1 MTEENGNNEKSPDFG
16 NDTIN
21 YSGTDDT
28 QDLKSMLR
36 RIENRIDCLETR
48 FLQSKPSE
56 SSSLFPEP
64 PSSFGHLPR
73 TRAEDCVPP
82 HQAKENPFGPENPL
96 TAESPEL
103 DEIQEKFN
111 AIKNSLDKVILPSS
125 FRLHDSRTGIKRED
139 QQTLN
144 VISKCGRYV
153 ETLFKLL
160 SQSKENQ
167 PLDIEP
173 ILTTLTANIRYLQD
187 EYSALLVKGKFD
199 DSTAQLFRSL
209 QKGNSGFDTQ
219 SINNVRIA
227 AELSSIAARNT
238 QSQRGTFRST
248 YRSQAN
254 SSPQY
259 SGYYNPKFGSGRY
272 YRERREDLFHNL
284 QGPRF
289 RTPNKGPP
297 WHKDQDSF

>member
-1 MTEENGNNEKSPDFG
+1 
-16 NDTIN
+16 
-21 YSGTDDT
+21 
-28 QDLKSMLR
+28 MLR
-36 RIENRIDCLETR
+36 RIESRLDCLETR
-48 FLQSKPSE
+48 FSHSKPSE
-56 SSSLFPEP
+56 SSSVFRKP
-64 PSSFGHLPR
+64 PSSFTQLPP
-73 TRAEDCVPP
+73 TRAEDCVLPNQP
-82 HQAKENPFGPENPL
+82 KENPFGPEIPL
-96 TAESPEL
+96 TAESLEF
-103 DEIQEKFN
+103 DEVQEKFN

-125 FRLHDSRTGIKRED
+125 LRLHDSRTGIKRDD

-153 ETLFKLL
+153 ETVLKLL

-173 ILTTLTANIRYLQD
+173 ILTTLTANIHCLQD

-209 QKGNSGFDTQ
+209 QKGNSGFDQQ

-227 AELSSIAARNT
+227 AELSSIAARNA
-238 QSQRGTFRST
+238 QSPRGTFRSV
-248 YRSQAN
+248 YRYQSN
-254 SSPQY
+254 SAFPY
-259 SGYYNPKFGSGRY
+259 SGYYNTRFGSGRY
-272 YRERREDLFHNL
+272 FRERREDLFHNL

-297 WHKDQDSF
+297 WPPRNQD